1 MSYLHRLPLLLVFVG
16 LGALAMLLPAI
27 HGAVMGDHR
36 IGRGFLYSGLSL
48 MLICAMIA
56 LASGTSARR
65 LGGPLQGPAFA
76 LIAAYGILPP
86 LLALPMA
93 QAGMPFGMA
102 WFDMLSAMTTTG
114 APLFLGEDLA
124 PTLMLWRAMVG
135 WLGGLFIL
143 VMAAAVL
150 LPLGLGGAEVVSER
164 LRQRPDT
171 PDGGGQLSKTA
182 LTIFPVYG
190 AATLVMWMALTLAGE
205 RSFDALVAAMGVLST
220 SGISASGTAVA
231 GNSGLLG
238 EMIVF
243 VFLAA
248 ALSRNTLPLRA
259 HKGRMMRGERLYDPE
274 LRLGMVIVGITSAVL
289 FIYHWIGRTPPT
301 DATAL
306 QAIWG
311 GLLLGLSFLTTTGFS
326 TTSTDVALSWAGLV
340 SPGMLLMGLA
350 MIGGGAAT
358 AAGGVKLLRIYALL
372 RHGERELER
381 LVHPHSLGGAG
392 QTARYVRRSGAI
404 SAWVFFILF
413 ALSIAAGTALMTLLG
428 MNFDAAIVFV
438 IAAIT
443 NTGPLVTS
451 LPDMGL
457 TYQGLSQGQMVVLG
471 GIMVAGR
478 IELLVLLAVFSPDTW
493 RF

>member
-1 MSYLHRLPLLLVFVG
+1 MWNLRRWPLLLVFVA

-27 HGAVMGDHR
+27 HGAIMGDHR

-48 MLICAMIA
+48 LLICGMIA
-56 LASGTSARR
+56 LASGGGRR
-65 LGGPLQGPAFA
+65 AAGPLGTPAFA
-76 LIAAYGILPP
+76 LIAAYGVLPP
-86 LLALPMA
+86 LLALPLA
-93 QAGMPFGMA
+93 QAGLPFGLA
-102 WFDMLSAMTTTG
+102 WFDMLSALTTTG
-114 APLFLGEDLA
+114 APIFLGQDLP

-164 LRQRPDT
+164 LRQRADT
-171 PDGGGQLSKTA
+171 IDTAGHLAKTA
-182 LTIFPVYG
+182 LTIFPIYG
-190 AATLVMWMALTLAGE
+190 AATLVMWLALTLAGE
-205 RSFDALVAAMGVLST
+205 RSFQALVAAMGVLST
-220 SGISASGTAVA
+220 SGLSATGTNVA
-231 GNSGLLG
+231 GNAGLLG
-238 EMIVF
+238 EMVVF
-243 VFLAA
+243 VFMAA
-248 ALSRNTLPLRA
+248 GLSRSVLPLRA
-259 HKGRMMRGERLYDPE
+259 HGGRMMRGARLYDPE
-274 LRLGMVIVGITSAVL
+274 LRLGTVIVLATSAAL
-289 FIYHWIGRTPPT
+289 FVYHWIGRTPPT

-311 GLLLGLSFLTTTGFS
+311 GMLLGLSFLTTTGFS
-326 TTSTDVALSWAGLV
+326 TASTDVALSWAGLV

-428 MNFDAAIVFV
+428 MNFEAAIVFV

-471 GIMVAGR
+471 GVMVAGR